1 MIDRERWGLRG
12 PVRSCRLERTWSSD
26 RAGDEHHDAAVLE
39 FRPDG
44 ALVSHWHQNHDGS
57 SWKTTHE
64 YDDLGRLARV
74 RTENATGEHTVQ
86 IYEYDGQ
93 GRLFRIVERTP
104 AGERVAE
111 RYDYDVSGRKQKTY
125 NVDNAL
131 QQSGVHYAL
140 GTDGSDI
147 SFSVPGAATIVT
159 LHDDRDRPHEVAFHD
174 GPGALLMRIEFVYDA
189 AGHLMEE
196 RVMRTVDALPPEM
209 RAQMNPAE
217 LEAVRRIM
225 GSPSEPGRVVH
236 RYDERGRR
244 VETRSRLLGPV
255 GDHRKTIVYNDY
267 GDPVEEIIDDE
278 RREYDIGDSGELIE
292 RQDSM
297 TRHRSEARFDYEYDD
312 RGNWVKKAVE
322 GGSIERRTL
331 VYYD

>member
-1 MIDRERWGLRG
+1 MPEGAPPPTPPTPPGKESITGQVIVSPGHVEVHRGADRL
-12 PVRSCRLERTWSSD
+12 
-26 RAGDEHHDAAVLE
+26 
-39 FRPDG
+39 
-44 ALVSHWHQNHDGS
+44 
-57 SWKTTHE
+57 
-64 YDDLGRLARV
+64 
-74 RTENATGEHTVQ
+74 
-86 IYEYDGQ
+86 
-93 GRLFRIVERTP
+93 
-104 AGERVAE
+104 
-111 RYDYDVSGRKQKTY
+111 
-125 NVDNAL
+125 
-131 QQSGVHYAL
+131 
-140 GTDGSDI
+140 DI
-147 SFSVPGAATIVT
+147 EIPGASPAPPI
-159 LHDDRDRPHEVAFHD
+159 P
-174 GPGALLMRIEFVYDA
+174 P
-189 AGHLMEE
+189 
-196 RVMRTVDALPPEM
+196 LPPEM

-278 RREYDIGDSGELIE
+278 RREYDIGDSGELID
-292 RQDSM
+292 RQDST